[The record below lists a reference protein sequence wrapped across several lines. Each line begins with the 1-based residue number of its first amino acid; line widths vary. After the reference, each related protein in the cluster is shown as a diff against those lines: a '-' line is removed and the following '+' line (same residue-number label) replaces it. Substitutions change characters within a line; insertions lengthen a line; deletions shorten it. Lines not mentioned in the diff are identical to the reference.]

1 MEKRNLAAL
10 LVMLVVASATPA
22 SLRAQA
28 PIQDAAAAALLA
40 KHRAYVGWQLGD
52 GTLRTLRVRGH
63 VTDEQQKRVGEFTR
77 VSAGVLYQETD
88 TLVDEANATVRTGY
102 TGNLFWRAGIN
113 GFPNPIY
120 GDYAKYLA
128 TFTVLDQE
136 GTTELPATSLGNR
149 TIDGKT
155 LAVVRVT
162 LGNGYPMDCYVDSD
176 TGAYVRATIDPE
188 GAYETTL
195 RVDSYAE
202 VLPGK
207 RMISSYTRDGDK
219 SHFWFDSFE
228 PNVSVSDNA
237 LHPPDSTATWSFD
250 SQAPFP
256 VTLTRYRVYIDATVN
271 GVKGR
276 FILDTGASG
285 IFLDTA
291 FAERAN
297 VTETKGAGHARTLY
311 GTRPT
316 RVLRVDTMSFGGATL
331 HNAIVYSQ
339 DFRDMFGDYRG
350 LDRSGVNG
358 LVGYDMFAGTIV
370 KLDLYD
376 SKIEILDS
384 STDLGAQPGLQL
396 LVDLSRGTPVIPMTL
411 NKSIPVSALLD
422 TGDPGIV
429 YVGTALARKR
439 RLMMYLRGCGNIES
453 LAIGS
458 IVYSNQT
465 ACVSSFFGS
474 TSVLIGL
481 DFLKRFD
488 FVFDYPHGRIFL
500 TPNRN

>member
-10 LVMLVVASATPA
+10 LAMLALASAAPQT
-22 SLRAQA
+22 LRAQPA
-28 PIQDAAAAALLA
+28 NQDVAAAALLA

-52 GTLRTLRVRGH
+52 GTFRTMRVRGH
-63 VTDEQQKRVGEFTR
+63 VTDEQQKRVGEFAR
-77 VSAGVLYQETD
+77 VSSGVLYQETD
-88 TLVDEANATVRTGY
+88 TLLDEANATVRTGY
-102 TGNLFWRAGIN
+102 TGNVFWRAGIN

-155 LAVVRVT
+155 VAVVRVT
-162 LGNGYPMDCYVDSD
+162 LGNGYPMDCYVDPDS
-176 TGAYVRATIDPE
+176 GAYVRATIDPD

-195 RVDSYAE
+195 HIDSYAE

-207 RMISSYTRDGDK
+207 RMISAYTRDGDK
-219 SHFWFDSFE
+219 SRFWFDSFE
-228 PNVSVSDNA
+228 PNVPVSNDA
-237 LHPPDSTATWSFD
+237 LHPPDSTATWTFG
-250 SQAPFP
+250 SQTPFP
-256 VTLTRYRVYIDATVN
+256 VTLTRYRMYIDATVN

-285 IFLDTA
+285 IFLDTS

-297 VTETKGAGHARTLY
+297 VSETKGSGRARTLY

-331 HNAIVYSQ
+331 HNAIVYGQ
-339 DFRDMFGDYRG
+339 DFRDMFGDFRG
-350 LDRSGVNG
+350 LDRTGVNG
-358 LVGYDMFAGTIV
+358 LVGYDLFAGTIV
-370 KLDLYD
+370 KLDAYD
-376 SKIEILDS
+376 SKVEVLAS
-384 STDLGAQPGLQL
+384 STDLAAEPGFQL
-396 LVDLSRGTPVIPMTL
+396 LVDLSRGTPVVPMTL
-411 NKSIPVSALLD
+411 NKSIPVNALLD

-439 RLMMYLRGCGNIES
+439 RLLMYLRGCGNLES
-453 LAIGS
+453 IAIGS
-458 IVYSNQT
+458 IVYTNQT
-465 ACVSSFFGS
+465 ACVSSFFGPD
-474 TSVLIGL
+474 SVLLGL